1 MINYKKI
8 TIFIHLYILKN
19 KKNLILNMPTNIK
32 NLKISK
38 KTILIFGITGQDGSL
53 LAKEYLNKNF
63 KVFGVITSKIFS
75 PINLDKLNI
84 LEKVKLFHCANIDKL
99 DIELL
104 VRKTQCSIIYLLS
117 GISSVKKSETYKH
130 ETILSNNLILIEVLE
145 FIRVN
150 NLKDIKIFNASS
162 GEIFGDNVGKNNED
176 SPLNPL
182 SYYALAKSISLEI
195 SRSYRVQFKLKIY
208 NGILFNHESHLRP
221 KTYVIKKI
229 INGVDNI
236 SNKKIKKLTL
246 GNTNVYRDWG
256 WAPEYVK
263 IIYKIISKTKPDDY
277 IIATGKTTKLD
288 HLLTKVFNHFKLKK
302 KDYLEKSNS
311 LKRILEPVR
320 IAANIQKLKKKI
332 KYVPKISVNHIISM
346 MIENKIK

>member
-19 KKNLILNMPTNIK
+19 KKNLILNMSTNIK

-117 GISSVKKSETYKH
+117 GISSVKKSETHKH

-256 WAPEYVK
+256 WAPEYIK
-263 IIYKIISKTKPDDY
+263 IIYKIMNSSKPSDY
-277 IIATGKTTKLD
+277 IIATGKITKLD
-288 HLLTKVFNHFKLKK
+288 DIVTKVFNHYKLQKKNFLKKSNNFNRKLEPMQIKADITKLKK
-302 KDYLEKSNS
+302 KLNY
-311 LKRILEPVR
+311 
-320 IAANIQKLKKKI
+320 A
-332 KYVPKISVNHIISM
+332 PKILIDAIISS
-346 MIENKIK
+346 MIAEEKK

>member
-1 MINYKKI
+1 M
-8 TIFIHLYILKN
+8 L
-19 KKNLILNMPTNIK
+19 TNIK

-38 KTILIFGITGQDGSL
+38 KSILIFGITGQDGSL

-63 KVFGVITSKIFS
+63 KVFGVITSKFFS
-75 PINLDKLNI
+75 PINLEKLNI
-84 LEKVKLFHCANIDKL
+84 LKKVKLFHCANIDKL
-99 DIELL
+99 DIRFLI
-104 VRKTQCSIIYLLS
+104 RKTQCSTIFLLS

-145 FIRVN
+145 FVRVN
-150 NLKDIKIFNASS
+150 NLIDIKIFNASS
-162 GEIFGDNVGKNNED
+162 GEIFGDNKGLNDED
-176 SPLNPL
+176 SALNPL

-195 SRSYRVQFKLKIY
+195 SRSYRVQFKLKVY

-221 KTYVIKKI
+221 ETYVIKKI
-229 INGVDNI
+229 ITGANDI

-288 HLLTKVFNHFKLKK
+288 HLVTKIFNHYKLKK
-302 KDYLEKSNS
+302 IDYLEKSHS
-311 LKRILEPVR
+311 LKRILEPIR
-320 IAANIQKLKKKI
+320 IDANVKKLRKKI
-332 KYVPKISVNHIISM
+332 KYIPKISISDIILM
-346 MIENKIK
+346 MIEKKK

>member
-1 MINYKKI
+1 MPLKTKRSKI
-8 TIFIHLYILKN
+8 N
-19 KKNLILNMPTNIK
+19 KK
-32 NLKISK
+32 SV
-38 KTILIFGITGQDGSL
+38 LIFGITGQDGSL

-63 KVFGVITSKIFS
+63 KVFGVITSKFFS
-75 PINLDKLNI
+75 PINLEKLSI
-84 LEKVKLFHCANIDKL
+84 LKKVKLFHCANIDKL
-99 DIELL
+99 DIGFLI
-104 VRKTQCSIIYLLS
+104 RKTQCSIIYLLS
-117 GISSVKKSETYKH
+117 GISSVKKSETHKH

-195 SRSYRVQFKLKIY
+195 CRSYRVQFKLKIY

-288 HLLTKVFNHFKLKK
+288 HLLTKVFNHYKLKK

-332 KYVPKISVNHIISM
+332 KYAPKISVNHIISM